1 MNARLKKKDIQK
13 NVCKSI
19 CYRYESFIFYCSL
32 CISCHFLACFAVTC
46 PTPIHPKQTKIGMQ
60 GKRQRLFIL
69 QKYPISPKSQKEIP
83 TK

>member
-1 MNARLKKKDIQK
+1 MTLIMVLGTLR
-13 NVCKSI
+13 
-19 CYRYESFIFYCSL
+19 RYLSHTHSSQIG
-32 CISCHFLACFAVTC
+32 
-46 PTPIHPKQTKIGMQ
+46 KIGMQ